1 MAKSVA
7 SGLKLSERTVCEAV
21 ARRKLATVGAVA
33 ADVGISPSTAVAV
46 LARLVAKRRVFRRE
60 MFTGGRGRP
69 SYLYGVKLPGA
80 LVAMHWDASR
90 LAGAL
95 FDEDATTLAMEIV
108 SVRSVKSQAEAA
120 AIANELSHSLWQKAS
135 RSIESCRGL
144 VLSVNAIA
152 DADGAI
158 YSSLL
163 PWLDR
168 QVAECFSKATGL
180 PTRLVPH
187 QGLQA
192 EYQLLGDAAPQSMV
206 YLNVADGVSGRF
218 TAFGRPYAGQS
229 AWAGQLGHI
238 TVEPN
243 GRRCGCG
250 RRGCLETLCNGLAIV
265 RAVIAAASSARAPD
279 WLAKAAALRSP
290 PLVVEEIWRRWQQRD
305 RHAIALMNAP
315 FNRLAGAMGVLVNL
329 LDPQQI
335 VAGGYVLQG
344 RQEWLDELRKRS
356 QPFVVHGEHRQL
368 SIVSGRA
375 EVQDL
380 LRSIAR
386 SPEAMG

>member
-7 SGLKLSERTVCEAV
+7 SGLKLSERTVCGAL

-46 LARLVAKRRVFRRE
+46 LARLVAKGRVFRRE
-60 MFTGGRGRP
+60 LFTGGRGRP
-69 SYLYGVKLPGA
+69 SYLYGVKLAGA
-80 LVAMHWDASR
+80 LIAMHWDASR
-90 LAGAL
+90 LAGAM
-95 FDEDATTLAMEIV
+95 FDEDATTLAMEVV

-120 AIANELSHSLWQKAS
+120 AIANELCHSLGQKAS
-135 RSIESCRGL
+135 RPVESCRGL
-144 VLSVNAIA
+144 ALSVNAIS

-168 QVAECFSKATGL
+168 HVAECFSAASGVL
-180 PTRLVPH
+180 TRLVPH

-192 EYQLLGDAAPQSMV
+192 EYQLLGDAAPESMV
-206 YLNVADGVSGRF
+206 YLHVADGVSGRF
-218 TAFGRPYAGQS
+218 TAFGRPYVGQS
-229 AWAGQLGHI
+229 AREGQLGHI
-238 TVEPN
+238 TVEAN

-265 RAVIAAASSARAPD
+265 RAAVAAAGKARSPD
-279 WLAKAAALRSP
+279 WLTKAAALRSA
-290 PLVVEEIWRRWQQRD
+290 PLVVEEIWRNWQQRD
-305 RHAIALMNAP
+305 RHAIALMDAP
-315 FNRLAGAMGVLVNL
+315 LDRLAAAVGVLVNL

-344 RQEWLDELRKRS
+344 RQAWLDELRKRS
-356 QPFVVHGEHRQL
+356 RPFVVHEEHRRL

-380 LRSIAR
+380 LRSIAL